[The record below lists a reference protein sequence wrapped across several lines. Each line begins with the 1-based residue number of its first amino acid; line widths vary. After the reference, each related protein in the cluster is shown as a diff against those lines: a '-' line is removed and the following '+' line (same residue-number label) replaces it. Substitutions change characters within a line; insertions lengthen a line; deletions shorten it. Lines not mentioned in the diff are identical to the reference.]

1 MSASLSAVPK
11 LQFFDNSGN
20 PLVNGKLYT
29 YAAGTT
35 TPLATYTDST
45 ASTPNTNPI
54 ILNSRGEANVWLA
67 STSYKFVLKTSADVE
82 IYTVDNITNAINTS
96 QILAAGGSAAN
107 PAYTF
112 ASDSDTGM
120 YLAAVGQLGLTVN
133 GVPVMR
139 STSTAMTI
147 GQSGGSADVNVTLYG
162 DLTQTGD
169 ITQSGT
175 YGLTGNFNQSG
186 TYALTGSMTGTGT
199 VRLAAGTAGAPA
211 FSFTG
216 DNDTG
221 VYSVAAGEIG
231 VAVNG
236 TPVLR
241 STPTA
246 MTIGQTGGSNDVNI
260 TLYGDLGISGS
271 AQTPSVAVTFS
282 ATAMTVNC
290 SLSNV
295 FTTTFT
301 ANVTT
306 APTLSNPSDG
316 QTINWFIT
324 QDATGGRTMT
334 WPASFRWAAGS
345 PTTLTTTA
353 NAVDMLVA
361 TYRSGPNAWYATLM
375 RNFT

>member
-67 STSYKFVLKTSADVE
+67 STSYKFVLKTSADAE

-162 DLTQTGD
+162 DLTILGNAQT
-169 ITQSGT
+169 T
-175 YGLTGNFNQSG
+175 
-186 TYALTGSMTGTGT
+186 
-199 VRLAAGTAGAPA
+199 P
-211 FSFTG
+211 
-216 DNDTG
+216 
-221 VYSVAAGEIG
+221 
-231 VAVNG
+231 VAV
-236 TPVLR
+236 
-241 STPTA
+241 A
-246 MTIGQTGGSNDVNI
+246 
-260 TLYGDLGISGS
+260 
-271 AQTPSVAVTFS
+271 FS

-295 FTTTFT
+295 FATTFT

-306 APTLSNPSDG
+306 APTLSNPGDG

-334 WPASFRWAAGS
+334 WPASFKWPSGASKTLSTAANS
-345 PTTLTTTA
+345 
-353 NAVDMLVA
+353 VDLLVA
-361 TYRSGPNAWYATLM
+361 TYRSATGFWYVGLQKG
-375 RNFT
+375 FS

>member
-162 DLTQTGD
+162 TLAQ
-169 ITQSGT
+169 
-175 YGLTGNFNQSG
+175 
-186 TYALTGSMTGTGT
+186 TGSMTSTGT

-221 VYSVAAGEIG
+221 VYSVTAGEIG